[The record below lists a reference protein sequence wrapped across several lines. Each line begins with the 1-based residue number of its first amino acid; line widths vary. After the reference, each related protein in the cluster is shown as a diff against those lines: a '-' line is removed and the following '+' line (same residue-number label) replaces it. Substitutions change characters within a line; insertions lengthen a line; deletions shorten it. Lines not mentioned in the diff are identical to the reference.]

1 MELRYQ
7 LLRDDAHP
15 PELAT
20 DGALG
25 FDLRTTHDVTLRS
38 REVVPAHTGVVVEPP
53 EGFGLLLMMRSG
65 LARKQQIG
73 LANGV
78 GLIDEDYRGELIFA
92 LQNNSH
98 NVRHIR
104 AGERIGQ
111 MVLIP
116 NYAAQTRLVEGGL
129 SDTAR
134 GTGGFGSTG

>member
-15 PELAT
+15 PQLAT
-20 DGALG
+20 DGSLG
-25 FDLRTTHDVTLRS
+25 FDLSTTHDVTMRS
-38 REVVPAHTGVVVEPP
+38 REVAMAGTGVAVEPP
-53 EGFGLLLMMRSG
+53 EGFGLLLMVRSG
-65 LARKQQIG
+65 LARKQQVG

-111 MVLIP
+111 LVLIP
-116 NYAAQTRLVEGGL
+116 NYAAQTRLVEGALG
-129 SDTAR
+129 DTAR
-134 GTGGFGSTG
+134 SSGGFGSTG